1 MGLDIKLKNL
11 MCSSCSLHCAM
22 MPEKSPRQEYCA
34 NACFC
39 TWPEDSLYFNRGI
52 IDGIVNKNHNARL
65 NGYIFVDF
73 SVSFFRL
80 FLDDEWINYL
90 ASSSMGIVQVTDRN
104 MQPLANYW
112 RKNHPAVS
120 AVIYHNESMN
130 VANEK
135 IRQLFIGRFLSFA
148 KGSTLTKMEFK
159 IMGSMIRGSDP
170 QDIAQDL
177 DLDIRSV
184 YAYKQRIEKR
194 MGRKLNSLFID
205 SHPVT
210 REQPSPLPTEKR
222 KAELVLA

>member
-1 MGLDIKLKNL
+1 
-11 MCSSCSLHCAM
+11 
-22 MPEKSPRQEYCA
+22 
-34 NACFC
+34 
-39 TWPEDSLYFNRGI
+39 
-52 IDGIVNKNHNARL
+52 
-65 NGYIFVDF
+65 
-73 SVSFFRL
+73 
-80 FLDDEWINYL
+80 
-90 ASSSMGIVQVTDRN
+90 
-104 MQPLANYW
+104 
-112 RKNHPAVS
+112 
-120 AVIYHNESMN
+120 MN